1 MDVYTILCVVCVVFV
16 FSLCNISVLK
26 FWDTI
31 GIKENFSHSCLMRR
45 DYRFQVYVALL
56 KRPESHSRMKKNKHL
71 DLSKRLPI
79 LGGLAVIGN

>member
-1 MDVYTILCVVCVVFV
+1 
-16 FSLCNISVLK
+16 
-26 FWDTI
+26 
-31 GIKENFSHSCLMRR
+31 MRR